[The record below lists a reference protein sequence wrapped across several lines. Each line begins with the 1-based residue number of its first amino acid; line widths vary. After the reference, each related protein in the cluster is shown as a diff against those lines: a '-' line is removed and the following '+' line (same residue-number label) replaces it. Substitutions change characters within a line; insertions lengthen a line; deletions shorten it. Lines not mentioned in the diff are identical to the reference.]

1 MVHTV
6 VYFAA
11 GITNIKAKV
20 LKDGHLFVVHI
31 LDPQLEMGEEIP
43 EIPMPDVDPEWP
55 QSFTEM
61 VSEQNSGKPSAIVV
75 AGYWFISSILCQ
87 SHHYNYMVRHNY
99 WIDPLS
105 ACTSGLMG

>member
-43 EIPMPDVDPEWP
+43 EIPMPEVDSEWP
-55 QSFTEM
+55 QSLTEM
-61 VSEQNSGKPSAIVV
+61 VSEQNSGKPSATVLPV
-75 AGYWFISSILCQ
+75 
-87 SHHYNYMVRHNY
+87 
-99 WIDPLS
+99 
-105 ACTSGLMG
+105 TGLNGRFFAEAIIITTGIW